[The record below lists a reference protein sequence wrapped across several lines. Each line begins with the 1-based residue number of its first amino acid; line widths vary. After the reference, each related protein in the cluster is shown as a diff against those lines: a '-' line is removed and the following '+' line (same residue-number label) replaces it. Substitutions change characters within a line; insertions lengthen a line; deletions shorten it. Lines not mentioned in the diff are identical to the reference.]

1 MGGMQPSIILLKE
14 GTDTSQGKAQLIS
27 NINACAAVA
36 DIVRTTL
43 GPRGMDK
50 LIHNNGKVV
59 ISNDGATIMK
69 TLEIVHPAAMSMV
82 DIAKSQDS
90 EAGDGTTSVVVLANE
105 FMKEAKQ
112 YVEEGV
118 HPQLIIRSYRDASR
132 LAIGKLREWA
142 IDISGKDDKE
152 RRELLVRCA
161 ATSLNSK
168 LISHQKDFF
177 APIVVDA
184 VCSLDEDLSLD
195 MIGIKKVSG
204 GALED
209 SFLVHGVAFK
219 KTFSYA
225 GFEQQP
231 KSFVNP
237 KVCLLNVELE
247 LKSEKENAEIRLTD
261 PEQYQSIV
269 DAEWNIIYE
278 KLDKITATGA
288 KVVLSRLA
296 IGDLATQYFAD
307 RDIFCAGRVED
318 ADMRRVAKACGAAVQ
333 TSIHNLIPDVVGKC
347 GMFEEKQI
355 GDERFNIFS
364 GCPESKTT
372 TIVLRGGAEQFIA
385 ETERSIHDA
394 VMIVRRAVKNS
405 KIVPGG
411 GAIEMELSKF
421 LRLHARTIYG
431 KAQLIINS
439 YAKALEVIPRQL
451 SDNAGFDSTDILNR
465 LRQKHQMPNDAGRWY
480 GVDVDEEGICDSYEK
495 FVWEPLQVK
504 LSALSAATEA
514 CNVILSVDETIKNP
528 QSEQAQP
535 GQGGM
540 GRGRGGGRGRGRGM
554 PRRR

>member
-1 MGGMQPSIILLKE
+1 
-14 GTDTSQGKAQLIS
+14 
-27 NINACAAVA
+27 
-36 DIVRTTL
+36 
-43 GPRGMDK
+43 
-50 LIHNNGKVV
+50 
-59 ISNDGATIMK
+59 
-69 TLEIVHPAAMSMV
+69 
-82 DIAKSQDS
+82 
-90 EAGDGTTSVVVLANE
+90 
-105 FMKEAKQ
+105 
-112 YVEEGV
+112 
-118 HPQLIIRSYRDASR
+118 
-132 LAIGKLREWA
+132 
-142 IDISGKDDKE
+142 
-152 RRELLVRCA
+152 
-161 ATSLNSK
+161 
-168 LISHQKDFF
+168 
-177 APIVVDA
+177 
-184 VCSLDEDLSLD
+184 
-195 MIGIKKVSG
+195 
-204 GALED
+204 
-209 SFLVHGVAFK
+209 
-219 KTFSYA
+219 
-225 GFEQQP
+225 
-231 KSFVNP
+231 
-237 KVCLLNVELE
+237 VCLLNVELE

-333 TSIHNLIPDVVGKC
+333 TSIHNLIPDVIGEC
-347 GMFEEKQI
+347 GTFEEKQI
-355 GDERFNIFS
+355 GDERYNVFA
-364 GCPESKTT
+364 GCPEAKTT

-385 ETERSIHDA
+385 ETERSIHDS

-405 KIVPGG
+405 QIVPGG

-439 YAKALEVIPRQL
+439 YAKALEVVPRQL

-465 LRQKHQMPNDAGRWY
+465 LRQKHQQPGDAGRWF

-514 CNVILSVDETIKNP
+514 CNVILSVDETITNP
-528 QSEQAQP
+528 QSEQPQ
-535 GQGGM
+535 GGGGM
-540 GRGRGGGRGRGRGM
+540 GRGRGRGGRGRGM

>member
-1 MGGMQPSIILLKE
+1 
-14 GTDTSQGKAQLIS
+14 
-27 NINACAAVA
+27 
-36 DIVRTTL
+36 
-43 GPRGMDK
+43 
-50 LIHNNGKVV
+50 
-59 ISNDGATIMK
+59 
-69 TLEIVHPAAMSMV
+69 
-82 DIAKSQDS
+82 
-90 EAGDGTTSVVVLANE
+90 VLANE

-132 LAIGKLREWA
+132 LAIAKLKEWA
-142 IDISGKDDKE
+142 IDISGKDEKE
-152 RRELLVRCA
+152 KRDLLTRCA
-161 ATSLNSK
+161 ATTLNSK

-177 APIVVDA
+177 APMVVDA

-231 KSFVNP
+231 KSFVKP

-318 ADMRRVAKACGAAVQ
+318 ADMRRVARACGAAVQ
-333 TSIHNLIPDVVGKC
+333 TSIHNLIPSVIGEC
-347 GMFEEKQI
+347 GAFEEKQI
-355 GDERFNIFS
+355 GDERYNVFS
-364 GCPESKTT
+364 GCPEAKTT

-465 LRQKHQMPNDAGRWY
+465 LRQKHQQPGDAGRWY
-480 GVDVDEEGICDSYEK
+480 GVDVDEEGICDCYEK

-504 LSALSAATEA
+504 LSALGAATEA

-535 GQGGM
+535 GRGGM
-540 GRGRGGGRGRGRGM
+540 GGGRGRGGRGRGM